1 MESHQWINLRRFSE
15 EGSASTLGLS
25 EGKGLS
31 SEDKEKRDR
40 ESPDFIRGESI
51 LSLRKLKE
59 MHLNFNS

>member
-1 MESHQWINLRRFSE
+1 M
-15 EGSASTLGLS
+15 ASTLGLS